1 MSFDL
6 IAEVMRNAERQAVLS
21 GVPAAKAAEILIRA
35 EAELT
40 NALIA
45 SQRAERQLLLDLK
58 EKGASQVAKEQNK
71 SRRWVYDQRSKAINK
86 LCNSRL
92 SDFTAEPVY

>member
-35 EAELT
+35 ESELT

-58 EKGASQVAKEQNK
+58 ERGATQVAQDKGC
-71 SRRWVYDQRSKAINK
+71 SRAHVYDLRNRALNK
-86 LCNSRL
+86 LSK
-92 SDFTAEPVY
+92 FAVPA

>member
-35 EAELT
+35 ESELT

-58 EKGASQVAKEQNK
+58 EKGASQVAKEQNR
-71 SRRWVYDQRSKAINK
+71 SRRWVYDQRIKAINK

-92 SDFTAEPVY
+92 SDFTQGPVY

>member
-1 MSFDL
+1 MGFDT
-6 IAEVMRNAERQAVLS
+6 ISEVIREAERQAVLS

-35 EAELT
+35 ESELT

-58 EKGASQVAKEQNK
+58 EKGASQVAKEQHK
-71 SRRWVYDQRSKAINK
+71 SRRWVYDQRTKALNK
-86 LCNSRL
+86 LCSPRL
-92 SDFTAEPVY
+92 SDFTPEPVH